1 MVSSGL
7 TQFDDLPQSYWA
19 WKTSFQSI
27 THDLNLTAREEL
39 DLLVKWLGPESA
51 AQADSVTSP
60 PTAVQI
66 IWERLE
72 NCYGCAEV
80 IEHALLKRLEDFPR
94 ISNKDLRQLR
104 ELGDLLQ
111 ELEAAKRGGLT
122 PGLAYLD
129 TARGVN
135 PIVENFSHNLQE
147 KWVSQGSR
155 YKEDY
160 KVALPPFRFF
170 VQFVCNQAK
179 TSFIFS
185 WSSCATKA
193 DRVLKVNY
201 KPSVFVK
208 RTEVSASTAQ
218 DSSQAEK
225 AGQEPNKH
233 CPIHNKPHPFF
244 KCRAFRN
251 KLLDERKSFL
261 KDNSICYW
269 CCASTKHMAKDCKVS
284 VRCRECDSNRHVSA
298 LHPGPAPCSM
308 KRPRLTQNSKRSSLT
323 SHLNALKSVG
333 HLLSAGHAPKYAW

>member
-7 TQFDDLPQSYWA
+7 TQFNDLPESYWA

-51 AQADSVTSP
+51 AQAKRIRYVHATST

-72 NCYGCAEV
+72 DCYGCAEV

-94 ISNKDLRQLR
+94 ISNKDPRQLR

-135 PIVENFSHNLQE
+135 PIVEKISHNLQE

-170 VQFVCNQAK
+170 IKQRLEMTPAL
-179 TSFIFS
+179 
-185 WSSCATKA
+185 SS
-193 DRVLKVNY
+193 
-201 KPSVFVK
+201 
-208 RTEVSASTAQ
+208 
-218 DSSQAEK
+218 
-225 AGQEPNKH
+225 
-233 CPIHNKPHPFF
+233 
-244 KCRAFRN
+244 
-251 KLLDERKSFL
+251 
-261 KDNSICYW
+261 
-269 CCASTKHMAKDCKVS
+269 
-284 VRCRECDSNRHVSA
+284 
-298 LHPGPAPCSM
+298 PGPAA
-308 KRPRLTQNSKRSSLT
+308 Q
-323 SHLNALKSVG
+323 
-333 HLLSAGHAPKYAW
+333 PKQTE